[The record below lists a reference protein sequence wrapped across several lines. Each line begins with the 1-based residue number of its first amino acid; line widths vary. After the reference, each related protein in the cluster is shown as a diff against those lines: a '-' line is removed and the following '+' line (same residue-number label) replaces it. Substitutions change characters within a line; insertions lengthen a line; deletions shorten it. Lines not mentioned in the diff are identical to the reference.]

1 MLHLIYDV
9 IIKIDLFGDF
19 WSLMEQFRIM
29 SVLKI
34 LKYGMTNRRGI
45 RRIWGPLKKDKMLG
59 QTYIWVSPCKLGK
72 SYPILANPGK
82 SG

>member
-1 MLHLIYDV
+1 
-9 IIKIDLFGDF
+9 
-19 WSLMEQFRIM
+19 MEQFRIM

-34 LKYGMTNRRGI
+34 LKFGMTNRRGI

-82 SG
+82 IGVSDRY